1 MTEDMERVS
10 HAISGQVIQ
19 LANLASNAA
28 QLAVQMA
35 GRRAWESEHRSREDA
50 AATAERLRADRELAG
65 AVWARSRS
73 RGWLRAAGPD
83 ELVAV
88 WASARAWAPHDSRA
102 AAAVAA
108 LTGRVADLGVDV
120 DAATAALDAQDA
132 DALGRMLTDRPGRS
146 GRAGDGSA
154 AEAAE
159 ADAASYQVLGRSSA
173 EWEEHVL
180 GVLRGEW
187 SAATVEAVA
196 DGEAFGALVHKL
208 GRLEY
213 DGHDLSQVVRTLSES
228 SITGPDIRQ
237 PAAFAAWLVDNYA
250 AAKPVKV
257 AAEGYT
263 EPASETLAR
272 APETQNRP
280 QTAGTTKSATRALP
294 DQRER

>member
-1 MTEDMERVS
+1 MTEDMERVH

-35 GRRAWESEHRSREDA
+35 ARRAWESEHRSREDA
-50 AATAERLRADRELAG
+50 AATAERLRADRELAA

-73 RGWLRAAGPD
+73 RDWLRAAGPD
-83 ELVAV
+83 ELVTV

-132 DALGRMLTDRPGRS
+132 GALSRMLADRPGRA
-146 GRAGDGSA
+146 GRTGDGPA
-154 AEAAE
+154 AEAA
-159 ADAASYQVLGRSSA
+159 DAASPQVLGRSSA
-173 EWEEHVL
+173 EREDQVL
-180 GVLRGEW
+180 EVLRGEW

-196 DGEAFGALVHKL
+196 DGEAFGALAYKL
-208 GRLEY
+208 GRLED
-213 DGHDLSQVVRTLSES
+213 DGHDLRQVVRSIPES

-250 AAKPVKV
+250 AAEPVKI

-272 APETQNRP
+272 TPAPQNHPAAGR
-280 QTAGTTKSATRALP
+280 TAQSATRSHP
-294 DQRER
+294 DERER